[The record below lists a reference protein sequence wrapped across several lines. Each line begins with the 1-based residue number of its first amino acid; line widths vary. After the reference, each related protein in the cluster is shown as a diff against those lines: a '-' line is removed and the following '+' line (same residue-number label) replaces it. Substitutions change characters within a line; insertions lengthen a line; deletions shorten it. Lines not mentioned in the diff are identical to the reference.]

1 MFGSSVFERKYSI
14 WTTLIQKLKTLRLSE
29 NLVPRV
35 IQICLA
41 QWCCSLFHFPPQT
54 IFLDKFGP
62 KNKIAS
68 LSGNSVPRLIRI
80 GKIQR

>member
-14 WTTLIQKLKTLRLSE
+14 WTILIKKLKILTLSE

-41 QWCCSLFHFPPQT
+41 QWCCSLFPSPLTNTF
-54 IFLDKFGP
+54 FGQ
-62 KNKIAS
+62 
-68 LSGNSVPRLIRI
+68 IRS
-80 GKIQR
+80 KKQDCQFKREFST

>member
-1 MFGSSVFERKYSI
+1 MFGSSVFERKYSN

-41 QWCCSLFHFPPQT
+41 QWCCSLFPFPPT
-54 IFLDKFGP
+54 NNFFGQ
-62 KNKIAS
+62 
-68 LSGNSVPRLIRI
+68 IRS
-80 GKIQR
+80 KKQDCQFKREFST